1 MMVSMLILPE
11 PIERAASKGILAKL
25 GASQR
30 AVLLSSGHL
39 SDAAAG
45 QLLYVA
51 EDRPQFVGL
60 IVEGFLRVF
69 IAGTSSGREST
80 IRYVRPGDLLGVV
93 AALSG
98 PSATSVQ
105 TLRDSRIWLVDAAAF
120 RSGAQSGI
128 EIAWLMA
135 EECARRVAALVDEMV
150 GSAFA
155 TVRQRIAHHLLH
167 MAQSRP
173 AAPYLVA
180 RITQTDLAN
189 AAGTVREVSVRELRS
204 LRTEGLIRPSRDG
217 IAILD
222 PDGLQR
228 IATEAFKPGYGT

>member
-1 MMVSMLILPE
+1 MAILPE
-11 PIERAASKGILAKL
+11 SVDRAASKGILAKL
-25 GASQR
+25 NAEQR
-30 AVLLSSGHL
+30 SVLLLTGHL
-39 SDAAAG
+39 NDVSAG
-45 QLLYVA
+45 QLLYLA

-60 IVEGFLRVF
+60 IVEGFLRVY
-69 IAGTSSGREST
+69 ISGTSSGREST

-105 TLRDSRIWLVDAAAF
+105 TLRDSRIWLVDGAAF
-120 RSGAQSGI
+120 RRGAQSDLQ
-128 EIAWLMA
+128 IAWLIA
-135 EECARRVAALVDEMV
+135 EECAIRVASLVNEIV

-167 MAQSRP
+167 MAQSRSSP
-173 AAPYLVA
+173 PYLVA
-180 RITQTDLAN
+180 RITQADLAN
-189 AAGTVREVSVRELRS
+189 AAGTVREVSVRELRAM
-204 LRTEGLIRPSRDG
+204 RAEALIRPGREG

-228 IATEAFKPGYGT
+228 IAAEAFKPGYGT